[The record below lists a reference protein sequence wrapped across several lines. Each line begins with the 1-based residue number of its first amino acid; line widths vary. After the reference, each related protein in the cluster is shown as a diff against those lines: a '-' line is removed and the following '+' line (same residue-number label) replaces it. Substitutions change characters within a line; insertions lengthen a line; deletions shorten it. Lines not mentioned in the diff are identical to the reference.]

1 MVHQTQTD
9 HLKQQFKT
17 KQDANDPIK
26 IKQHCFFMWQSS
38 RFCKNIKL
46 TLNEKNRIDN
56 SRTECVKVTKYIYW
70 VKKKTCWGVLDTGYR
85 DKNNETGLK
94 EGRGIK
100 IETTVLPFAMLAPS
114 LCIYLPS

>member
-38 RFCKNIKL
+38 RFCKNKNKLL
-46 TLNEKNRIDN
+46 TLNEKSRIDN
-56 SRTECVKVTKYIYW
+56 RLIIVEQSVVKDVKYIYW
-70 VKKKTCWGVLDTGYR
+70 VKKRLVWV
-85 DKNNETGLK
+85 
-94 EGRGIK
+94 
-100 IETTVLPFAMLAPS
+100 F
-114 LCIYLPS
+114 